1 MHTVYV
7 HSQTTGARLHAVT
20 LMNADASAPN
30 ATDTSAHTNTRN
42 SFNRL
47 SQLESVTKDAVCHKR
62 VPLSPNINAQ
72 RTATSVLRSCFD
84 LLQKI
89 QPILHSFWYQPAP
102 NVFFFLF
109 YRKPLFTD
117 FFPFTAMLIF
127 YLFPFSFF
135 FFFLRRMNCSPL
147 FCETLM
153 INFPPRAVPTSTIHL
168 LSLVINRLNSGTGCG
183 SDDKLCWANVHF
195 FPSFCSSF
203 NIPPN
208 TLATT

>member
-30 ATDTSAHTNTRN
+30 ATDTSAHTRN

-117 FFPFTAMLIF
+117 FFPFTAILIF

-135 FFFLRRMNCSPL
+135 FGGWIAVLFF
-147 FCETLM
+147 
-153 INFPPRAVPTSTIHL
+153 V
-168 LSLVINRLNSGTGCG
+168 RL
-183 SDDKLCWANVHF
+183 WW
-195 FPSFCSSF
+195 
-203 NIPPN
+203 
-208 TLATT
+208 

>member
-1 MHTVYV
+1 MLRRNTDAIFRKSAWLTSPGSFLEGGISPSTHTHTHIMHTVYV

-89 QPILHSFWYQPAP
+89 QPILHSF
-102 NVFFFLF
+102 
-109 YRKPLFTD
+109 
-117 FFPFTAMLIF
+117 
-127 YLFPFSFF
+127 
-135 FFFLRRMNCSPL
+135 
-147 FCETLM
+147 
-153 INFPPRAVPTSTIHL
+153 
-168 LSLVINRLNSGTGCG
+168 
-183 SDDKLCWANVHF
+183 
-195 FPSFCSSF
+195 
-203 NIPPN
+203 
-208 TLATT
+208 